1 MKIKQISSS
10 DLTLSAQDI
19 TTLTSIEPHLIFIFA
34 SIRHFEQSTTLKQL
48 IEMLSPATIIGCSTA
63 GEIHQHGVLDHGIVI
78 TAIHFKHPDFI
89 LAQTTLDSMS
99 DSYDAGHRL
108 AAQLQKNAPKNV
120 LVFGQGVDIN
130 GSALIEGLK
139 DHLPQ
144 QTIISGGLAG
154 DNGQFDK
161 TFIIHQNGCSSEDI
175 VAIGFFGEHIQLA
188 TASFGGWK
196 GFGTTRQ
203 ITRHESNILYELDN
217 KPALELYKRY
227 LGDYADDLPSSG
239 LLFPFSML
247 TAEGSELGIIRTI
260 LGVNEQEGSLI
271 LAGDLTHKGY
281 LQLMHA
287 STDALI
293 DGAEQAASVI
303 KELTN
308 HENESLAILVS
319 CVGRKLLM
327 GGRVDEEV
335 DAVATILGQ
344 RTTIAGF
351 YSNGEI
357 SPFNNSTDCK
367 LHNQTMT
374 ITYLSE
380 I

>member
-154 DNGQFDK
+154 DNGQFNQ
-161 TFIIHQNGCSSEDI
+161 TFVLN
-175 VAIGFFGEHIQLA
+175 GEHSSTDDILA
-188 TASFGGWK
+188 LGFYGSHLKLTSASFGGWK

-203 ITRHESNILYELDN
+203 ITRHEDNILYELDH

-227 LGDYADDLPSSG
+227 LGDYAADLPASG

-260 LGVNEQEGSLI
+260 LGINENASQEEIKKAYRGLQMKWHPDKNPGSQEAINMTQKLNEAYET
-271 LAGDLTHKGY
+271 LGDENKRQEYDMMTHSVCEGY
-281 LQLMHA
+281 VR
-287 STDALI
+287 
-293 DGAEQAASVI
+293 SVVFF
-303 KELTN
+303 
-308 HENESLAILVS
+308 LV
-319 CVGRKLLM
+319 
-327 GGRVDEEV
+327 
-335 DAVATILGQ
+335 
-344 RTTIAGF
+344 
-351 YSNGEI
+351 
-357 SPFNNSTDCK
+357 
-367 LHNQTMT
+367 
-374 ITYLSE
+374 
-380 I
+380 